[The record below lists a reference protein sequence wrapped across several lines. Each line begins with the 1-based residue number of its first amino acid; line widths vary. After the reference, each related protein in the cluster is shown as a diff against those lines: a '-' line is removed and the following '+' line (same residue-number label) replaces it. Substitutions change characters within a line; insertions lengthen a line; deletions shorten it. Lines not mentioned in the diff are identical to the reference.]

1 MSKKDPF
8 KQQPNEESIFYT
20 TRVTVRITEKPRA
33 TARLYRGNTHIQQEV
48 LTTGLVLHEK
58 GGDLYPVRFVH
69 NRVVASALQLRSGD
83 IIEVT
88 QGRFKETIGQR
99 KMELHV
105 KRFNRPSD
113 APPV

>member
-58 GGDLYPVRFVH
+58 GGDLYPIRFVH
-69 NRVVASALQLRSGD
+69 NRVVASALQIRPGD

-88 QGRFKETIGQR
+88 QGRFKESLGR
-99 KMELHV
+99 REMELHV
-105 KRFNRPSD
+105 KRFHRPSD